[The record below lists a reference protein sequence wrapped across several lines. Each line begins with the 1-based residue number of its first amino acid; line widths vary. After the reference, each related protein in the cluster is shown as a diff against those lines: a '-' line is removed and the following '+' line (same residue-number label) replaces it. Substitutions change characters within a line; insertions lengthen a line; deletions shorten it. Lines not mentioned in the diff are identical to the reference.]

1 MKKLSVLLLL
11 CLSLFLTGCSSLNR
25 NVSNLVFP
33 PYSNSDQREGE
44 RVHLTFDYKEEVS
57 REEIEL
63 TCKPEPSVR
72 NDELPMRSFGPLSGV
87 TATSALEFV
96 TDQVQQ
102 FLKKEAELYTGS
114 YSAVAAG
121 DHFYTSCNAA
131 NNDIHLKGVTLTR
144 SIKNAGKGAIK
155 NDGKVMELSFD
166 IEQTV
171 DGTAFQIKPREI
183 TIAQSKA
190 KITAFDITR
199 PFGFDLL
206 APWTIFKINSVD
218 ELSPARPNEV
228 DVTAEISVTA
238 VWVDKSNK
246 GHSEL
251 LASRKFNFGSIPL
264 DGEPHSLALDGDE
277 LKVSPQLF
285 PIIPRSNTLGDGK
298 LGAGNFIIS
307 VLVTEYDDYAERI
320 MELEQGV
327 EKNKAGLIERLTDA
341 L

>member
-1 MKKLSVLLLL
+1 MKKLSVLL

-44 RVHLTFDYKEEVS
+44 RVHLTFDYKEGLSKEDI
-57 REEIEL
+57 RR
-63 TCKPEPSVR
+63 TCNPDSGDDGQPIVAESLVGA
-72 NDELPMRSFGPLSGV
+72 MSGV

-121 DHFYTSCNAA
+121 DHFYTSCNAS
-131 NNDIHLKGVTLTR
+131 NNNIHLEGVTLTR
-144 SIKNAGKGAIK
+144 SIRNA
-155 NDGKVMELSFD
+155 GKVMELSFD

-171 DGTAFQIKPREI
+171 DGTAFQIKPRNI
-183 TIAQSKA
+183 TLTQSKA

-206 APWTIFKINSVD
+206 APWTIFKINSLD

-238 VWVDKSNK
+238 VWVAETK

-264 DGEPHSLALDGDE
+264 DGEPQSLALDGLD
-277 LKVSPQLF
+277 VSPQLF
-285 PIIPRSNTLGDGK
+285 PIIPRSNTLGAGK

-327 EKNKAGLIERLTDA
+327 GKNKGSLIEQLTNA
-341 L
+341 F

>member
-33 PYSNSDQREGE
+33 PYSNSDQRKGE
-44 RVHLTFDYKEEVS
+44 RVHLAFDYKEEVS
-57 REEIEL
+57 REDIER
-63 TCKPEPSVR
+63 TCKASGDDGQPIVEESLVGA
-72 NDELPMRSFGPLSGV
+72 MSGV

-144 SIKNAGKGAIK
+144 SIKNAGKGSIK

-190 KITAFDITR
+190 KVTAFDITR

-238 VWVDKSNK
+238 VWVAGTK

-264 DGEPHSLALDGDE
+264 DGEPHSLAALG
-277 LKVSPQLF
+277 VSPQLF

-327 EKNKAGLIERLTDA
+327 EKNKAGLIERLTNA
-341 L
+341 F

>member
-1 MKKLSVLLLL
+1 MKKLSVVLLL
-11 CLSLFLTGCSSLNR
+11 CLSLFLSGCSSLNR

-57 REEIEL
+57 IKDIRR
-63 TCKPEPSVR
+63 TCEPQPVARMNESVAA
-72 NDELPMRSFGPLSGV
+72 LAAIPSSFS
-87 TATSALEFV
+87 AASALQFA

-121 DHFYTSCNAA
+121 DHFYTSCNAS

-144 SIKNAGKGAIK
+144 SIKNAGKGTIK
-155 NDGKVMELSFD
+155 NAGKVMELSFD

-190 KITAFDITR
+190 KVTAFDITR

-238 VWVDKSNK
+238 VWVAGTK
-246 GHSEL
+246 GYSEL
-251 LASRKFNFGSIPL
+251 LASRKFKFGSIPL
-264 DGEPHSLALDGDE
+264 DGEPHSLAALG
-277 LKVSPQLF
+277 VSPQLF

-327 EKNKAGLIERLTDA
+327 EKNKGSLIERLTNA
-341 L
+341 F